1 MPKICVIGL
10 GYIGLPTS
18 VVFARYGFQVIG
30 VDINQ
35 DIVEKINSGETHIV
49 EPNLNEQLKL
59 VLKNK
64 SFIAKTDPVE
74 ADIFII
80 AVPTPYIIGEN
91 GIFNPDTSM
100 IFKAI
105 ESISKVIQNNNL
117 IILESTS
124 PIGTTEKIYQFVNEK
139 TGFTSEEVKFAYC
152 PERVLPGNIFNELV
166 NNDRVIGGLTLDA
179 TNEAIN
185 IYEQICN
192 GDLYATNA
200 KTAEMV
206 KLTEN
211 SFRDINIAFANELSI
226 ICDEIDIDVNELI
239 KLSNYHPRVNI
250 LKPGCGVG
258 GHCIAIDPW
267 FIASQF
273 PNITPLIQQARK
285 VNINKTF
292 WVIER
297 IKKIANDFYK
307 DYGKQPKVGCLGLT
321 FKPNIDDVRE
331 SPALQI
337 TKELVKENYELMISE
352 PNLVKYKDLKFHN
365 YKEVI
370 ERSDLVFILVA
381 HKEFKLIKPD
391 KKKIF
396 DFCGIY

>member
-1 MPKICVIGL
+1 MPKICVLGL

-18 VVFARYGFQVIG
+18 VVFAGCGFQVIG

-35 DIVEKINSGETHIV
+35 VIVEKINTGETHIV
-49 EPNLNEQLKL
+49 EPNLNEQLKV

-64 SFIAKTDPVE
+64 SFVARTSPVE

-80 AVPTPYIIGEN
+80 AVPTPYIVGEN

-105 ESISKVIQNNNL
+105 ESISKVIKKNNL

-124 PIGTTEKIYQFVNEK
+124 PIGSTEKIYQFIHEK

-166 NNDRVIGGLTLDA
+166 NNDRVIGGLTLEA
-179 TNEAIN
+179 TNQARN

-192 GDLYATNA
+192 GDLYTTNA

-211 SFRDINIAFANELSI
+211 SYRDINIAFANEISI
-226 ICDEIDIDVNELI
+226 ICDEINIDVNELI
-239 KLSNYHPRVNI
+239 KLANHHPRVNI
-250 LKPGCGVG
+250 LNPGCGVG

-273 PNITPLIQQARK
+273 PDITPLIQQARR
-285 VNINKTF
+285 VNLKKTLWTINK
-292 WVIER
+292 
-297 IKKIANDFYK
+297 IKKIATSYYNAN
-307 DYGKQPKVGCLGLT
+307 GKSPLLGCLGLT
-321 FKPNIDDVRE
+321 FKANIDDLRE
-331 SPALQI
+331 SPALKI
-337 TKELVKENYELMISE
+337 TQELIKDNYKLMVSE
-352 PNLVKYKDLKFHN
+352 PNLLKYHEVKLHHYE
-365 YKEVI
+365 EVI
-370 ERSDLVFILVA
+370 QKSDLVFILVA
-381 HKEFKLIKPD
+381 HKEFKAIKSD
-391 KKKIF
+391 NKKIY
-396 DFCGIY
+396 DFCGIS

>member
-1 MPKICVIGL
+1 MPKICVLGL

-18 VVFARYGFQVIG
+18 IIFAQCGFEVIG
-30 VDINQ
+30 VDINPQ
-35 DIVEKINSGETHIV
+35 IVEKINHGEAHIF
-49 EPNLNEQLKL
+49 EPDLDRKLKI
-59 VLKNK
+59 VLENK
-64 SFIAKTDPVE
+64 SFIAKTSPVE
-74 ADIFII
+74 SDIFII
-80 AVPTPYIIGEN
+80 AVPTPYFKGEN
-91 GIFNPDTSM
+91 DIFNPDTSM

-105 ESISKVIQNNNL
+105 ESISKVLKKNNL

-124 PIGTTEKIYQFVNEK
+124 PIGTTEKIYQFIHEK
-139 TGFTSEEVKFAYC
+139 KRFTSNEVKFAYC
-152 PERVLPGNIFNELV
+152 PERVLPGNIFSELV

-179 TNEAIN
+179 TNQAKN
-185 IYEQICN
+185 IYAQICKGN
-192 GDLYATNA
+192 LYATNA
-200 KTAEMV
+200 ATAELV

-226 ICDEIDIDVNELI
+226 ICDAIDIDVNELI

-273 PNITPLIQQARK
+273 PSITPLIQQARR
-285 VNINKTF
+285 VNINKTY
-292 WVIER
+292 WVINR
-297 IKKIANDFYK
+297 IKKIVNDFYK
-307 DYGKQPKVGCLGLT
+307 DYGKKPLVGCLGLT

-331 SPALQI
+331 SPALKI
-337 TKELVKENYELMISE
+337 TKELVEENYELMISE
-352 PNLVKYKDLKFHN
+352 PNLLKYEDLKLHN

-370 ERSDLVFILVA
+370 QKSDLVFILVA

-391 KKKIF
+391 NKKIY
-396 DFCGIY
+396 DFCGIS

>member
-1 MPKICVIGL
+1 LPKICVLGL

-18 VVFARYGFQVIG
+18 VVFARHGFKVIG
-30 VDINQ
+30 VDINPI
-35 DIVEKINSGETHIV
+35 IVKKINTGETHIV
-49 EPNLNEQLKL
+49 EPNLNEQLKS

-64 SFIAKTDPVE
+64 SFVARTSPIE

-80 AVPTPYIIGEN
+80 AVPTPYIVGEN

-100 IFKAI
+100 IFQAI
-105 ESISKVIQNNNL
+105 ESISKVIKKDNL

-124 PIGTTEKIYQFVNEK
+124 PIGTTENIYKFIQKK

-166 NNDRVIGGLTLDA
+166 HNDRVIGGLTSDA
-179 TNEAIN
+179 TNQAIN
-185 IYEQICN
+185 IYEQICSGN
-192 GDLYATNA
+192 LYATNA

-211 SFRDINIAFANELSI
+211 SFRDINIAFANEISI
-226 ICDEIDIDVNELI
+226 ICDEINIDVNELI

-250 LKPGCGVG
+250 LNPGCGVG

-273 PNITPLIQQARK
+273 PDITPLIQQARR
-285 VNINKTF
+285 VNLKKTTWTINK
-292 WVIER
+292 
-297 IKKIANDFYK
+297 IKKIAASFYNNN
-307 DYGKQPKVGCLGLT
+307 GRLPLLGCLGLT
-321 FKPNIDDVRE
+321 FKPNIDDIRE
-331 SPALQI
+331 SPALKI
-337 TKELVKENYELMISE
+337 IHELIKDDFKLMISE
-352 PNLVKYKDLKFHN
+352 PNLLRYKGVKLHH

-370 ERSDLVFILVA
+370 QKSDLVFILVA
-381 HKEFKLIKPD
+381 HKEFKSIKSD
-391 KKKIF
+391 NEKIY
-396 DFCGIY
+396 DFCGIS